1 MSARTRI
8 TAALAAAL
16 VAALAA
22 WSALATSSALPT
34 VVAAMSPQAP
44 AQQPPP
50 PPQPGGNVAITVT
63 VVAGEDGVPVKGAR
77 VTLTAVPASTVPAGP
92 GQMAAP
98 PPPARDGGRTVVVR
112 QQARTGAGG
121 VASFSGLPDG
131 EYTVSAEPPAGFVSR
146 DAGPRVQVASGGH
159 ATATVKLD
167 RGAVITGRVLDEDGD
182 PVTGAFV
189 RVSRVSR
196 SGARSQGSS
205 GSTQPTNDL
214 GVYRVWSLPAGDYVV
229 MAQFDD
235 RQGPSAQPGFVD
247 GYLPTYYPGV
257 AAFSAATAVEA
268 KAGQETGPVDI
279 ALVRGRL
286 GTVTGRVTDSAGRPV
301 APGVPGASVTLTPR
315 GQGLALSTR
324 GGGVRQDG
332 TFLIPGIPAGDY
344 YLSAVVGRIDRDS
357 PGEAA
362 FVPITVNGDDV
373 SVSIQTNA
381 GATISGRVVVQ
392 GTPPPQSGAPGSTGR
407 LAPTRV
413 TARVGVEGESYSPAF
428 STGGSS
434 PGPVAVRADG
444 TFTLTGLRGPIQI
457 AATGGPAA
465 LQAVKRGAQ
474 DISGQPIELLGTER
488 IDDVVVVMT
497 YDTGGI
503 QGTVEV
509 DFEVRPSG
517 VAVFV
522 VPDDRDTWHVG
533 SPFVRSARVTAG
545 GTPGA
550 GAAAATPG
558 VRTAPGKAGEGQTAF
573 ELAALPSGRYLVV
586 AVANGRALSTPDRQ
600 VIERWRESGAVV
612 SVDAGQTATV
622 KVRAI
627 K

>member
-1 MSARTRI
+1 M
-8 TAALAAAL
+8 
-16 VAALAA
+16 
-22 WSALATSSALPT
+22 
-34 VVAAMSPQAP
+34 
-44 AQQPPP
+44 
-50 PPQPGGNVAITVT
+50 
-63 VVAGEDGVPVKGAR
+63 
-77 VTLTAVPASTVPAGP
+77 
-92 GQMAAP
+92 
-98 PPPARDGGRTVVVR
+98 R

-121 VASFSGLPDG
+121 LANFSGLPDG
-131 EYTVSAEPPAGFVSR
+131 EYAVSAEPPAGFVTR
-146 DAGPRVQVASGGH
+146 DAGPRVEVKAGGH

-167 RGAVITGRVLDEDGD
+167 RGAVITGRVVDEDGD
-182 PVTGAFV
+182 PVIGAFV
-189 RVSRVSR
+189 RAVRLSR
-196 SGARSQGSS
+196 SGLRSQGSS
-205 GSTQPTNDL
+205 GSSRPTNDL
-214 GVYRVWSLPAGDYVV
+214 GAYRVWSLPAGDYVV
-229 MAQFDD
+229 IAQFEDG
-235 RQGPSAQPGFVD
+235 QGPSAQPGFVD

-257 AAFSAATAVEA
+257 AAFSAATAVET

-279 ALVRGRL
+279 MLVRGRL
-286 GTVTGRVTDSAGRPV
+286 GTVTGRVTDSAGNAV
-301 APGVPGASVTLTPR
+301 GPGGPGASISLTPR
-315 GQGLALSTR
+315 GLSLASSSR
-324 GGGVRQDG
+324 GASVRPDG
-332 TFLIPGIPAGDY
+332 TFLIQGIPAGDY
-344 YLSAVVGRIDRDS
+344 YVSAVVGRGNDRNS

-373 SVSIQTNA
+373 SVSIQTNT

-392 GTPPPQSGAPGSTGR
+392 GTPPARSGAPGSTGR
-407 LAPTRV
+407 PALARI
-413 TARVGVEGESYSPAF
+413 TARVGVEGEAYSTAF

-434 PGPVAVRADG
+434 PTSGTVGADG

-474 DISGQPIELLGTER
+474 DISGQPLELLGTER

-509 DFEVRPSG
+509 DSEIRPSG

-545 GTPGA
+545 GPPGA

-558 VRTAPGKAGEGQTAF
+558 VSTAPGKAGEGPAAF
-573 ELAALPSGRYLVV
+573 ELAALPAGRYLVV
-586 AVANGRALSTPDRQ
+586 AIANGRSLSTPDRQ
-600 VIERWRESGAVV
+600 VIERWKESGAVV

-622 KVRAI
+622 KLRAI